1 MFSTAHKHLLVPL
14 ASAPHSAYQVGVAP
28 QETPRHSWDLVGY
41 VKYVSRTLPGGSQLC
56 KECSYPPLGHAGQ
69 RGFPAPSLH
78 DARPQHVPHKLEN
91 SPVADLFGDQVDE
104 LFLVNGVEALASIG
118 IHNPAILGVQL
129 LPDLAHR
136 VMG

>member
-56 KECSYPPLGHAGQ
+56 KECTLIAAGQ
-69 RGFPAPSLH
+69 PATGRTRQGAGEAGPPV
-78 DARPQHVPHKLEN
+78 RPLRRRREHLRAE
-91 SPVADLFGDQVDE
+91 STGGGTGDGE
-104 LFLVNGVEALASIG
+104 CEAFSGAQAS
-118 IHNPAILGVQL
+118 
-129 LPDLAHR
+129 AH
-136 VMG
+136 GQ